1 MGVNNADFGADNGKV
16 TVKYS
21 SALPNAQMVT
31 ASKEKATSSSV
42 ERELKLAVSG
52 PCKTLV
58 KTSTKPT
65 RPTEGSTVG
74 SSTGPPKGTAKRPAT
89 KAVKTSAKPL
99 LEAPT
104 TGSTT
109 KASTK
114 APVKTN
120 TTSSSKATTAAST
133 KATTTATTTTSTT
146 ATAKPL
152 PKLATKPTVKNTTKA
167 PVKAYTKVPAK
178 ATATETTATS
188 TKAPTKTIT
197 KTSTKAPT
205 KIPTKD
211 ANVYVD
217 SSYESR
223 YGDST
228 ANYLQLDG
236 STLKN
241 QRSSGSGYEDMSE
254 NSRRIHEWRLSTAAS
269 SRIYPTFPRKQ
280 AQDGARYEEDKRW
293 PSSQR
298 QLAVR
303 FLNGSL
309 EDKKLVKTVVNNS
322 YNTIPM
328 HIRFKFL
335 GSAETGSSEIRVLF
349 ADSGDSEGRNGRT
362 NSQVD
367 SDKHTMRLVLN
378 QQDPEYAEF
387 CVLHQFGNAL
397 GLRNEHQ
404 YPDSGILFDHE
415 ALRRKGCSDKDIKH
429 HWQPRGIDR
438 RRTVPYDERS
448 IMHYGIDKDDTLN
461 LTRSLRR
468 NQGLSNGDKKQ
479 LTDMYPAP
487 AESKAKSIEAKV
499 PGNPVVQQNVRTANP
514 VIASKPNKAR
524 TPPPAQAARALA
536 PVSGNGG
543 WDYTCDNPR
552 CGRTHKLECKVQH
565 FERRVRKSWRWF

>member
-1 MGVNNADFGADNGKV
+1 MGINNTDFGADNGKV
-16 TVKYS
+16 TAKCS
-21 SALPNAQMVT
+21 SALPNAQMVAAT
-31 ASKEKATSSSV
+31 KEEATSSLV

-65 RPTEGSTVG
+65 RPIEGSTVG

-89 KAVKTSAKPL
+89 KAVKASAKPL
-99 LEAPT
+99 LDEPS
-104 TGSTT
+104 TGSTTIST

-114 APVKTN
+114 VSTKVPAKTN
-120 TTSSSKATTAAST
+120 TKAST
-133 KATTTATTTTSTT
+133 KATTTASAITSTT
-146 ATAKPL
+146 ATVKPL
-152 PKLATKPTVKNTTKA
+152 PKPATKPPVKNTTKA
-167 PVKAYTKVPAK
+167 PAKASTKVPAK
-178 ATATETTATS
+178 ATATVTTGTSAAAT
-188 TKAPTKTIT
+188 TKAPT

-205 KIPTKD
+205 KVPTKD
-211 ANVYVD
+211 VNIYVD

-223 YGDST
+223 GGGYT
-228 ANYLQLDG
+228 ANYLELDG
-236 STLKN
+236 STLRN
-241 QRSSGSGYEDMSE
+241 QRSSGSGHEEMSE
-254 NSRRIHEWRLSTAAS
+254 NSRRIHQWRLSTAAS
-269 SRIYPTFPRKQ
+269 SRIYPTFPSKQ

-298 QLAVR
+298 HLTVR

-309 EDKKLVKTVVNNS
+309 EDKSLVKSVVKIS

-335 GSAETGSSEIRVLF
+335 GSAETGPSDIRVLF

-404 YPDSGILFDHE
+404 HPDSGILFDHE

-448 IMHYGIDKDDTLN
+448 ITHYGIDKDDTLN

-468 NQGLSNGDKKQ
+468 NQVLSNGDKKQ
-479 LTDMYPAP
+479 LIYMYPAP
-487 AESKAKSIEAKV
+487 AEPKAKSSEAKV
-499 PGNPVVQQNVRTANP
+499 HGSPVVQHSVRSANPVV
-514 VIASKPNKAR
+514 ASRPNKAPM
-524 TPPPAQAARALA
+524 PPPAQAARALA
-536 PVSGNGG
+536 PASGNGG

-565 FERRVRKSWRWF
+565 FECRVRKSWRWF